1 MLQADHSQFQFAAER
16 YVLDELPEPERLSFE
31 EHFFQCESCARDV
44 EHLTNLRIEAPAV
57 WPLLTETGKAEAK
70 ARHWWQ
76 LPWLS
81 AQFGLG
87 TAAAL
92 GLICMYQNTVQI
104 PKLKLDSGETLQVM
118 AAPRV
123 LTARRGA
130 GPLVFSAHDRA
141 VPLVISNEWPQPY
154 PRYRAKVSRLGSK
167 DSLYTAEAAPGD
179 GSLLISIPASKL
191 GAGEFELTLSGT
203 REGSAPDLLARYPFR
218 IEESDTR

>member
-31 EHFFQCESCARDV
+31 EHFFQCESCAQDV
-44 EHLTNLRIEAPAV
+44 EHLTNLRIAAPAV
-57 WPLLTETGKAEAK
+57 WPLLTKAGKEEKKTG
-70 ARHWWQ
+70 HWWRV
-76 LPWLS
+76 PWLS
-81 AQFGLG
+81 TQLGLG

-104 PKLKLDSGETLQVM
+104 PKLKLDSGQTLQVM

-154 PRYRAKVSRLGSK
+154 ARYRANVSRLGAK
-167 DSLYTAEAAPGD
+167 EPLYTAEAAPGG

-191 GAGEFELTLSGT
+191 GAGEFELTLSGS
-203 REGSAPDLLARYPFR
+203 REGSPSDPLARYPFR